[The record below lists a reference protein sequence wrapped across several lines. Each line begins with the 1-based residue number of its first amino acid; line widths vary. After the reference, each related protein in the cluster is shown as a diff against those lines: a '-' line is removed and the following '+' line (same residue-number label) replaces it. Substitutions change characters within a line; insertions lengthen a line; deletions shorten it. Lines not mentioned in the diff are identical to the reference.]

1 MTKTAVVLAQQ
12 RWEYLTIT
20 RRTDTYLCDDLTELG
35 QSGWE
40 LVTVI
45 FDKDPKGILF
55 WNAFLKRPATQ
66 QTPVAAAKTP
76 AAETAPQPAEKPAEA
91 ESGAAGSGF
100 DLEGDEFKIAEE

>member
-1 MTKTAVVLAQQ
+1 MAKTAVVLAQQ

-20 RRTDTYLCDDLTELG
+20 RRSDTYLCDELNQLG

-40 LVTVI
+40 LVTVMY
-45 FDKDPKGILF
+45 DKDPKGIMF
-55 WNAFLKRPATQ
+55 WNSFLKRPAAQ
-66 QTPVAAAKTP
+66 QTPVAQAAP

-91 ESGAAGSGF
+91 ESPGAASGF